1 MQVDVVGGV
10 LLTLEPLLLRRVER
24 VVLRSPIGVRPGHM
38 GSAVLVAEGAAALL
52 GVLRVSSEAGRRLA
66 AIPVHALLPM
76 PHLVHRVRSHN
87 IRGRFPSRRVG
98 GFALSMGSRSLPPI
112 VVVHVD
118 DLKLGAVLHTFL
130 ARRPSQREVH
140 FCRSHVIV
148 VSSRLNNLDKEGIL
162 EIRKVECLGSGEQL
176 CHLWFAGRRGVGTVI
191 RVPVDPSVHPVPMLL
206 GTKSTSRDVTPPQ
219 PRNIKFQIPGGVGR
233 PSSYLFVG
241 CQAGRVALGS
251 SVHQELSTRPEHKS
265 QRCVNPDISDIEDL
279 GRGEVYLVARQ
290 ELLVDNRM
298 HCVVLGGDRL
308 YAEVVRAEMNKMHI
322 RNSLHET

>member
-24 VVLRSPIGVRPGHM
+24 VVLRSPIGVRPGYM
-38 GSAVLVAEGAAALL
+38 GSAVLVTEGAAALL

-76 PHLVHRVRSHN
+76 PHLVHRVRSDN

-98 GFALSMGSRSLPPI
+98 GLALSMGSRSLPAI

-118 DLKLGAVLHTFL
+118 DLELGAVLHALL

-140 FCRSHVIV
+140 LCCSHVIV
-148 VSSRLNNLDKEGIL
+148 VSCRLNNLGREGIL
-162 EIRKVECLGSGEQL
+162 EIRKDLGSREQL

-206 GTKSTSRDVTPPQ
+206 GTKSPSRNVAPSSINVKP
-219 PRNIKFQIPGGVGR
+219 PGGVGR
-233 PSSYLFVG
+233 PSSYLSAGCPVG
-241 CQAGRVALGS
+241 HPALAS
-251 SVHQELSTRPEHKS
+251 SVRQGLSTRPEHQS
-265 QRCVNPDISDIEDL
+265 E
-279 GRGEVYLVARQ
+279 
-290 ELLVDNRM
+290 
-298 HCVVLGGDRL
+298 
-308 YAEVVRAEMNKMHI
+308 
-322 RNSLHET
+322 